1 MRTSIFSGAVFCVW
15 LKSSVLASKKTCF
28 YKSFWLFGAQLNSTN
43 CNFILFMSMSDFFCC
58 ECIALDDNIKS
69 TPNVMLLIAEYIF
82 ISSHCIAEYSSGSYI
97 KIHLCVWCNKKRQVL
112 QRFKWLSSRKYH
124 THTILPQLYYKNFIC
139 VCWLLFVRLYISFFV
154 VILFCFKFKAI

>member
-28 YKSFWLFGAQLNSTN
+28 YKSFWLFGAQLNSPN

-82 ISSHCIAEYSSGSYI
+82 ISSHYIAEYSSGSYI

-124 THTILPQLYYKNFIC
+124 THTHNIAT
-139 VCWLLFVRLYISFFV
+139 
-154 VILFCFKFKAI
+154 VILQEFHLRMLTVVCSLVHFIFCCYFVLLQV